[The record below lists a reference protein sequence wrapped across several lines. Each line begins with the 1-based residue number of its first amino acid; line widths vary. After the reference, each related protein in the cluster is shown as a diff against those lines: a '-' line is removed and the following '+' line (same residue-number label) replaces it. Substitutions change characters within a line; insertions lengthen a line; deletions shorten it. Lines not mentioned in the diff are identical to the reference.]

1 MFNKNTILKKLKYSG
16 FTFSGILFLF
26 LIIQYSGLIGLTK
39 IKNVQIH
46 GNRFIDYGKIKNIVN
61 ILPEDDL
68 LNLEIKKIQKE
79 ITKIEFIKSCRIS
92 RIFPSTLIVE
102 IVENDPIAYVMTA
115 SEKFILDVDG
125 TQLPLNQSAIKQ
137 FFLPTV
143 RINKYSEFSKMKL
156 REFALKISHELYNL
170 RNIYPEIFNEI
181 NYFNFVGHGDVFM
194 EFSDNTQI
202 IVKENHLDL
211 HFKILD
217 EFKTIKHTLDN
228 YSVIDLRV
236 RNQLIVKEN
245 FYIKS

>member
-1 MFNKNTILKKLKYSG
+1 MFNKDTILKKLKYFG

-46 GNRFIDYGKIKNIVN
+46 GNRFIDSEKIENIVN
-61 ILPEDDL
+61 ILPGDDL
-68 LNLEIKKIQKE
+68 LSFEIKKIQKE

-102 IVENDPIAYVMTA
+102 IVENDPIAHVMTT
-115 SEKFILDVDG
+115 SEQFILDKDG
-125 TQLPLNQSAIKQ
+125 TQLPLNQSAINQ

-143 RINKYSEFSKMKL
+143 RINKYSVFSKMEL
-156 REFALKISHELYNL
+156 SDFATHIGHELFIL
-170 RNIYPEIFNEI
+170 RKNYPEIFNEI
-181 NYFNFVGHGDVFM
+181 NFFNFAGHGDVFM
-194 EFSDNTQI
+194 DFSDHTQI
-202 IVKENHLDL
+202 IAKENNLKL

-217 EFKTIKHTLDN
+217 EFKNIKLRLDN

-236 RNQLIVKEN
+236 SNQLIVKEN
-245 FYIKS
+245 TYIKS